1 MELYKPRKDRY
12 NPDNCYRICIN
23 LSKHPGVKWVS
34 FKNKETGEVT
44 KGIFIPDYETGGIR
58 VRERGVILE
67 AHAIPV
73 KGLVNTHVIIPSVNK
88 GVNCGLGYKSS
99 DFRKATI
106 GNMYVSGEILSEDYR
121 RMIQKYAE
129 RHGKRIAAYKK
140 D

>member
-1 MELYKPRKDRY
+1 M
-12 NPDNCYRICIN
+12 
-23 LSKHPGVKWVS
+23 S

-44 KGIFIPDYETGGIR
+44 KGIFLPDYETGGIR

-121 RMIQKYAE
+121 RMIQKYSE